1 MKPSIRG
8 GGGNHRTMN
17 AERTIGNTLFAK
29 VLDDEEGEGDDDML
43 RISSTKIRVEI
54 VLTWMMG
61 NNNYNLRDWTLG

>member
-29 VLDDEEGEGDDDML
+29 VLDDEEGEGDDDMVNT
-43 RISSTKIRVEI
+43 RCNDNK
-54 VLTWMMG
+54 
-61 NNNYNLRDWTLG
+61 NNR